1 MRSRFRTVSCIF
13 ICLVLLLSCGCAGR
27 TANVSSFTVGNEIR
41 GAVEVDPSLHRTDAE
56 RLSEVTSAD
65 GLALLYQP
73 DTGAVCVRDTE
84 SGRLWSALPLA
95 GNTAASV
102 LNAALVSEKGRCYLN
117 TQDHSVAFGA
127 FDIEKTD
134 NGLRVEY
141 RMSDSRAVLNK
152 DEAALSDGELY
163 LRAAVEYTLA
173 DGALDVRID
182 CSDLFVSEG
191 FVLETLSVL
200 PYFGAISSDVSSRP
214 VDAQE
219 PEDGGNLSE
228 EDGEPDDA
236 VPADSTAYTHDFLLV
251 PDGCGALMYTDSEDA
266 STANLTFRLY
276 SDGKG
281 MNYAPASAGYFGVS
295 SKNAAFVGV
304 IRSGDAAASIR
315 AIRAGSNSDGLS
327 TVYPEY
333 SVTPAKT
340 EAQTYTYAAPYAGM
354 IDISYRFVRDTG
366 GNPVSLAAACRET
379 LIRSGLLSKET
390 RPENSYPMNA
400 AFVVSV
406 AGSGAVT
413 RYAQAEDLA
422 GVLKAKGV
430 TQLNLILEGALS
442 GGLYQAGGYS
452 ALRSAGGTKDLSDL
466 CDYAAAQN
474 FDVYA
479 AVNLLAAGSSF
490 GAATDLAGEKQSR
503 FIDNPLS
510 PYISSA
516 GKTRY
521 LASADTV
528 DSNTLRL
535 LNRTK
540 RLGVAGYA
548 VTDAG
553 FGYADIGRGDDASAL
568 RQTVNENLKALSSQN
583 RLLLRCAGFGSLSYA
598 DVITEL
604 SFAPAFPESAAY
616 QAVPFLP
623 AVMHGTLVYSGSA
636 ANTNSLYIL
645 ELLKCVEYGA
655 APYVRWVF
663 SGQSPLFYELNYS
676 EISEFCAKASEQLG
690 DLSSRRIVGHEKI
703 DEGVFGTTYEN
714 GSIVLVNY
722 NNYSANVGNI
732 QVPPYDFLRI
742 N

>member
-1 MRSRFRTVSCIF
+1 
-13 ICLVLLLSCGCAGR
+13 LLLSCGCAGR
-27 TANVSSFTVGNEIR
+27 TADVSSFTVGNEIR
-41 GAVEVDPSLHRTDAE
+41 GAVEVDHALHRADAE
-56 RLSEVTSAD
+56 QLTAVTSAD

-73 DTGAVCVRDTE
+73 GTGAVCVRDTV
-84 SGRLWSALPLA
+84 SGRLWSALPFT

-117 TQDHSVAFGA
+117 TQDHSAQFGA
-127 FDIEKTD
+127 FDMQKTE

-141 RMSDSRAVLNK
+141 RMSDSDAVLHK
-152 DEAALSDGELY
+152 DEAMLSEGDLY
-163 LRAAVEYTLA
+163 LRVAVEYTLA
-173 DGALDVRID
+173 DGALNVRVD

-200 PYFGAISSDVSSRP
+200 PYFGAVSTEAPAQSVDV
-214 VDAQE
+214 Q
-219 PEDGGNLSE
+219 
-228 EDGEPDDA
+228 EPDDLEEESEEEGEPAEA

-251 PDGCGALMYTDSEDA
+251 PDGCGALMYTDSDDA

-281 MNYAPASAGYFGVS
+281 LNYAPASAGFFGVS

-304 IRSGDAAASIR
+304 IRSGDAIASIR
-315 AIRAGSNSDGLS
+315 AIRAGSNADGLS
-327 TVYPEY
+327 TVYPEF
-333 SVTPAKT
+333 SVTPSKT
-340 EAQTYTYAAPYAGM
+340 EAHTYTYAAPYTGI
-354 IDISYRFVRDTG
+354 IDISYRFVRETG

-406 AGSGAVT
+406 TGNGAVT

-430 TQLNLILEGALS
+430 TELNLILEGALS

-452 ALRSAGGTKDLSDL
+452 SLRSAGGKKDLSDL

-479 AVNLLAAGSSF
+479 AVNLLAAESSF
-490 GAATDLAGEKQSR
+490 GAATDLAGEKQNR

-516 GKTRY
+516 GKNRY

-548 VTDAG
+548 VNDAG
-553 FGYADIGRGDDASAL
+553 VGYADIGRGDDASAL

-583 RLLLRCAGFGSLSYA
+583 KLLLRSAGFGALSYA
-598 DVITEL
+598 DVVTEL
-604 SFAPAFPESAAY
+604 SFTPAFPESAAY

-676 EISEFCAKASEQLG
+676 EISEFFVKAAEQLG
-690 DLSSRRIVGHEKI
+690 DLSAKRIVGHEKI
-703 DEGVFGTTYEN
+703 SEGVFGTTYEN

-722 NNYSANVGNI
+722 NNYSANIGNI